1 MSQLSQ
7 RRIWQTTQWG
17 VWMLAFSVFLN
28 YVDRGALSIAM
39 PQMRGELALNQSELG
54 LLASMF
60 FWTYALMQIPS
71 GWLVE
76 RFDVKWVLAAGFAV
90 WSLATGLTGIAK
102 TFSMLLAF
110 RLILGIGESVA
121 YPAYSRIIAT
131 RFPPESRGFPN
142 ALIDG
147 FSKFGPALSTLVGGL
162 VVAKFGWRPFFLF
175 MGIGGMIWLLPW
187 LIWDSREQKV
197 ETKEKDSATVGFGEI
212 LQRRECWGTMFG
224 LFSLNYAWY
233 FLIFWFPPYLVM
245 ERGFSQERMAVM
257 GSIPFWLLGLSSMIT
272 GWWSDRLIRN
282 GRSATWIRK
291 GFVSGGLIGV
301 AILLLFAGVPDANLA
316 LIAVT
321 LAGVSMGFASSNNWA
336 VTQTLA
342 GIPASG
348 RWTGIQ
354 NAFGNLGGVVSP
366 WLTGFV
372 ADKTGSFYLAF
383 LTTSAVLV
391 VGSTLYF
398 FLIPRVK
405 PLEWEGAQLPLSA
418 ASKID

>member
-39 PQMRGELALNQSELG
+39 PQMRGELSLNQSELG

-71 GWLVE
+71 RWLVE

-142 ALIDG
+142 ALIDA

-187 LIWDSREQKV
+187 LSWTWIGMMKRVMGRVGLLAASWAAATTRVGGMNMQVACRWHAWMGQHWAGKGTEGKRRPWHREQ
-197 ETKEKDSATVGFGEI
+197 GQG
-212 LQRRECWGTMFG
+212 
-224 LFSLNYAWY
+224 
-233 FLIFWFPPYLVM
+233 
-245 ERGFSQERMAVM
+245 
-257 GSIPFWLLGLSSMIT
+257 
-272 GWWSDRLIRN
+272 
-282 GRSATWIRK
+282 
-291 GFVSGGLIGV
+291 
-301 AILLLFAGVPDANLA
+301 
-316 LIAVT
+316 
-321 LAGVSMGFASSNNWA
+321 
-336 VTQTLA
+336 
-342 GIPASG
+342 
-348 RWTGIQ
+348 
-354 NAFGNLGGVVSP
+354 
-366 WLTGFV
+366 
-372 ADKTGSFYLAF
+372 
-383 LTTSAVLV
+383 
-391 VGSTLYF
+391 
-398 FLIPRVK
+398 
-405 PLEWEGAQLPLSA
+405 
-418 ASKID
+418 